1 VINPLVSVI
10 ILNWNGYQDTIQCL
24 ESILKLEYAN
34 YRIVICDNGSTDG
47 SVEQIELWCKDR
59 QIDLA
64 NLESNPDS
72 QHKYITLIQT
82 GKNLGF
88 AGGNNIGIRHA
99 LLDRECK
106 YVWILNND
114 TIVEPNSLSAL
125 VSKCDLHSNIGICGS
140 KLIYH
145 HDRST
150 VQAWGGG
157 KYNKWSGI
165 SQHIGA
171 HQLSALDVDVESIEQ
186 SLDYI
191 IGASMLVS
199 RSFLETIGLMN
210 EEYFLYFEELDWIAR
225 AGNQYSLGY
234 CHDSIVYHKEGA
246 STGLNSNQSR
256 GSSMTDYHA
265 KKSLL
270 IYTRNYAPYTLP
282 LIYLNLV
289 MVICKRLIHG
299 EYHRALTI
307 LKIIFATPVDWR
319 LKPQLQNQSPPT
331 RTNLI

>member
-47 SVEQIELWCKDR
+47 SVDRIELWCKDR

-72 QHKYITLIQT
+72 QHKYITLIQI

-114 TIVEPNSLSAL
+114 TIVEPRSLSAL
-125 VSKCDLHSNIGICGS
+125 VAKCDCRGTLRERHSNIGICGS
-140 KLIYH
+140 KLIYE
-145 HDRST
+145 HDRSK

-171 HQLSALDVDVESIEQ
+171 HQPSDLDVDVESIEQ

-225 AGNQYSLGY
+225 SKNRFSLGY

-246 STGLNSNQSR
+246 STGLNGIQSK
-256 GSSMTDYHA
+256 GSSTTDYHA
-265 KKSLL
+265 KRSLL
-270 IYTRNYAPYTLP
+270 IYTRNYAPYALP
-282 LIYLNLV
+282 IIYLNLV
-289 MVICKRLIHG
+289 MVVCKRLIHG
-299 EYHRALTI
+299 EYDRALTI
-307 LKIIFATPVDWR
+307 LMIIFSVPA
-319 LKPQLQNQSPPT
+319 
-331 RTNLI
+331 

>member
-10 ILNWNGYQDTIQCL
+10 ILNWNGYRDTIQCL
-24 ESILKLEYAN
+24 ESILKLEYDR
-34 YRIVICDNGSTDG
+34 YRIVVCDNDSADG
-47 SVEQIELWCKDR
+47 SLEQIESWCKSK

-64 NLESNPDS
+64 NPDRS
-72 QHKYITLIQT
+72 HKYITLIQT

-88 AGGNNIGIRHA
+88 AGGNNVGIREA

-125 VSKCDLHSNIGICGS
+125 VSKCDRDSKIGICGS

-145 HDRST
+145 HDRSK

-157 KYNKWSGI
+157 RYNKWSGI

-171 HQLSALDVDVESIEQ
+171 HQPSNLDVDPKDIEQ
-186 SLDYI
+186 NFDYV

-225 AGNQYSLGY
+225 AENKYSLGY
-234 CHDSIVYHKEGA
+234 CNDSIVYHKEGA
-246 STGLNSNQSR
+246 STGLN
-256 GSSMTDYHA
+256 GSQAKGNSMTDYHA
-265 KKSLL
+265 KRSLL
-270 IYTRNYAPYTLP
+270 IYTRNYAPYALP
-282 LIYLNLV
+282 IIYANLV
-289 MVICKRLIHG
+289 MVVFKRLIHG

-307 LKIIFATPVDWR
+307 LKIIVSAPV
-319 LKPQLQNQSPPT
+319 
-331 RTNLI
+331 

>member
-1 VINPLVSVI
+1 VIKPLVSII

-24 ESILKLEYAN
+24 ESILKLDYDN
-34 YRIVICDNGSTDG
+34 YRIVVCDNDSTDG
-47 SVEQIELWCKDR
+47 SIEQIGSWCKNNR
-59 QIDLA
+59 IDLA
-64 NLESNPDS
+64 NLDNLDR
-72 QHKYITLIQT
+72 YMTLIQT
-82 GKNLGF
+82 GNNLGF

-125 VSKCDLHSNIGICGS
+125 VSKCDLDFNIGICGS

-145 HDRST
+145 HDRSK

-157 KYNKWSGI
+157 RYNKWSGI
-165 SQHIGA
+165 SQHIGDR
-171 HQLSALDVDVESIEQ
+171 QPSNLDVDVESVEQ
-186 SLDYI
+186 EIDYI

-225 AGNQYSLGY
+225 AGNRYRLGY
-234 CHDSIVYHKEGA
+234 CNDSIVYHKEGA
-246 STGLNSNQSR
+246 STGLNSSQSK

-265 KKSLL
+265 KRSLL
-270 IYTRNYAPYTLP
+270 IYTRNYAPYALP
-282 LIYLNLV
+282 IIYLNLV
-289 MVICKRLIHG
+289 MVVFKRLIHG

-307 LKIIFATPVDWR
+307 SKVIFSTPA
-319 LKPQLQNQSPPT
+319 
-331 RTNLI
+331 

>member
-24 ESILKLEYAN
+24 ESILRLDYDN
-34 YRIVICDNGSTDG
+34 YRIVVCDNNSTDG
-47 SVEQIELWCKDR
+47 SIEQIESWCKDN

-64 NLESNPDS
+64 NSGNLDR
-72 QHKYITLIQT
+72 YITLIQT

-114 TIVEPNSLSAL
+114 TIVEPSSLSAL
-125 VSKCDLHSNIGICGS
+125 VSKCERDSDIGICGS

-145 HDRST
+145 HDRSK

-171 HQLSALDVDVESIEQ
+171 HQLSNLDVDIESIEKII
-186 SLDYI
+186 DYI

-225 AGNQYSLGY
+225 AGDRYRLGY

-246 STGLNSNQSR
+246 STGLNGNQSK
-256 GSSMTDYHA
+256 GNKMTDYHA
-265 KKSLL
+265 KRSLL
-270 IYTRNYAPYTLP
+270 IYTRNYAPDALP
-282 LIYLNLV
+282 IIYLNLV
-289 MVICKRLIHG
+289 MVVFKRIVRG

-307 LKIIFATPVDWR
+307 LKIIFSATPV
-319 LKPQLQNQSPPT
+319 
-331 RTNLI
+331 

>member
-1 VINPLVSVI
+1 VIKSLVLVI
-10 ILNWNGYQDTIQCL
+10 ILNWNGFKDTIQCL
-24 ESILKLEYAN
+24 ESILKLEYDN
-34 YRIVICDNGSTDG
+34 YRIVVCDNDSADD
-47 SVEQIELWCKDR
+47 SLAQIESWCKDN

-64 NLESNPDS
+64 NPGNSN
-72 QHKYITLIQT
+72 KYMTLIQT

-114 TIVEPNSLSAL
+114 TIVEPNSLSTL
-125 VSKCDLHSNIGICGS
+125 VSKCDLDSNIGICGS

-145 HDRST
+145 HDRSK

-157 KYNKWSGI
+157 RYNKWSGI

-171 HQLSALDVDVESIEQ
+171 HQPSNLDVDPESIEQ
-186 SLDYI
+186 NIDYI

-225 AGNQYSLGY
+225 AGDRYSLGY

-246 STGLNSNQSR
+246 STGLNGSQAK

-265 KKSLL
+265 KRSLL
-270 IYTRNYAPYTLP
+270 IYTRNYAPYALP
-282 LIYLNLV
+282 IIYANLV
-289 MVICKRLIHG
+289 MVVFKRLIQG
-299 EYHRALTI
+299 EYYRALTI
-307 LKIIFATPVDWR
+307 FRVIFSAP
-319 LKPQLQNQSPPT
+319 
-331 RTNLI
+331 I